1 MTRAAEVE
9 PRLPPRSAGHSLR
22 ESKRKEAAVDR
33 LKDEDIRTEDL
44 ESTART
50 SVQDPDTEDA
60 DGVDQADGQDQADEV
75 DDTDQADE
83 ADAGDADDDAT
94 DEDAD
99 QEDA

>member
-1 MTRAAEVE
+1 M
-9 PRLPPRSAGHSLR
+9 
-22 ESKRKEAAVDR
+22 DQ

-44 ESTART
+44 ESTARA

-75 DDTDQADE
+75 DDTDQADQ
-83 ADAGDADDDAT
+83 ADADDDAT